1 MLTDERRVRHRKK
14 ETTMQQE
21 TTMQRK
27 GFVWITV
34 LGMLLVGWVATHA
47 LAAELITKTETI
59 IWNDVEVEA
68 VKTADNFIVLF
79 NTAKTMGRPYQ
90 NTGMRHLDAARQ
102 ILQERNQRLPNLSYN
117 AGLYTFAPTSAI
129 YTTPL
134 KAYYP
139 MQPYSKEEFANAIEQ
154 LPTEARGTTEI
165 QRALLGLEPVLKDLS
180 GKTIIFL
187 FTDGVNTEVSA
198 PTQGSLGPNESART
212 PRDLARQL
220 AQKYDICFHV
230 ISSAAGAAEKELV
243 RAVASIN
250 ECSRVV
256 PIEALLGRPEYMAG
270 SLFVLE
276 EKVLE
281 VIEEQ
286 QKVVGFKMDHVLFDF
301 NSTALKPEYNDEL
314 QALGNF
320 LQEHPQAYVILSGF
334 TDSIGSP
341 DYNLQLSRRR
351 VDSVSHY
358 LRANF
363 KIAND
368 RIVTLWYG
376 DLAPVAPNDTE
387 EGRSANRRVA
397 GVVTA
402 P

>member
-1 MLTDERRVRHRKK
+1 M
-14 ETTMQQE
+14 
-21 TTMQRK
+21 
-27 GFVWITV
+27 
-34 LGMLLVGWVATHA
+34 ATHA
-47 LAAELITKTETI
+47 PAAEVLTKTETI
-59 IWNDVEVEA
+59 TWYDVEVEA

-79 NTAKTMGRPYQ
+79 NTAKTMGKPYQ
-90 NTGMRHLDAARQ
+90 NTGMSHLDAARE
-102 ILQERNQRLPNLSYN
+102 ILQERNQILPNLSYN
-117 AGLYTFAPTSAI
+117 AGLYTFAPTTAI
-129 YTTPL
+129 YTEPL

-139 MQPYSKEEFANAIEQ
+139 MQPYNKAEFANAIGQ

-212 PRDLARQL
+212 PRDLASQL
-220 AQKYDICFHV
+220 AQKYDVCFHV
-230 ISSAAGAAEKELV
+230 ISSATGKLEQDLL

-256 PIEALLGRPEYMAG
+256 PIEALLGKPEYVAG
-270 SLFVLE
+270 SLFVME
-276 EKVLE
+276 EKVFE
-281 VIEEQ
+281 AMQ
-286 QKVVGFKMDHVLFDF
+286 TRQKVVGFEMDNVLFDF
-301 NSTALKPEYNDEL
+301 NSAAIKPEYNDEL

-320 LQEHPQAYVILSGF
+320 LQEHPQTYVILSGF
-334 TDSIGSP
+334 TDAIGSS

-351 VDSVSHY
+351 VDSVSDY
-358 LRANF
+358 LRSNF
-363 KIAND
+363 KIAED
-368 RIVTLWYG
+368 RVVTLWYG

-387 EGRSANRRVA
+387 EGRSENRRVA
-397 GVVTA
+397 GVVAT